1 MSIGGNDFRAAYVS
15 GFRTYLDEPGERTLR
30 AAYELGRDAVRR
42 DLSILDLAILHHEA
56 LADALRAGADGEEAE
71 RVVRAAADFLVES
84 LSAFEMLQRGFR
96 EAREAALLERR
107 HASMLRQLSSLLA
120 DASLAFDAAG
130 SLEEMLRLVAEQTRE
145 LTRSASCAVSV
156 ELGASR
162 VEVASSA
169 DADDSAPAAAPGAGG
184 SLEAPLTALD
194 GQKLGS
200 IRLLSEQERHFTEL
214 DEAVLV
220 HLAQMT
226 SAAVERVGLYD
237 HRAPR

>member
-15 GFRTYLDEPGERTLR
+15 GFRTYLDELGERTLR

-42 DLSILDLAILHHEA
+42 ELSILDLAVLHHEA
-56 LADALRAGADGEEAE
+56 LANALRAGADGEEAE
-71 RVVRAAADFLVES
+71 RVVRAASDFLVES

-145 LTRSASCAVSV
+145 LTRAASCTVSV
-156 ELGASR
+156 ELGASH
-162 VEVASSA
+162 VEVASST
-169 DADDSAPAAAPGAGG
+169 DADDSAPAAAAGG

-194 GQKLGS
+194 GQELGS

-226 SAAVERVGLYD
+226 SAAVERVRLYD

>member
-15 GFRTYLDEPGERTLR
+15 GFRTYLDKPDERTLR

-42 DLSILDLAILHHEA
+42 DLSILDLALLHHEA
-56 LADALRAGADGEEAE
+56 LAHALRAGAGGEEAE

-96 EAREAALLERR
+96 EAREAALVERR

-145 LTRSASCAVSV
+145 LTRAASCTVSV
-156 ELGASR
+156 ELGASN

-169 DADDSAPAAAPGAGG
+169 DATAPGGG
-184 SLEAPLTALD
+184 ASFEAPLTALD
-194 GQKLGS
+194 GRRLGS
-200 IRLLSEQERHFTEL
+200 IRLLSEQERQFTEL

-226 SAAVERVGLYD
+226 SAAVERVRLYD
-237 HRAPR
+237 RRAPR